1 MKNLKVGV
9 RMALGFAAVLVLM
22 AAMVLYAFSA
32 LGEVDES
39 AETVTQDSLPFTLL
53 AYEMK
58 EDVTSFQEAYTHAAL
73 NKSTQ
78 LAAETSRGLPEVLDD
93 LDQFRTMFK
102 NENDSAGVRSAD
114 ELEDF
119 LREYVTTGESYVA
132 AFVEEAGN
140 EQAMQSEFDEDAG
153 HLEGLLNKFL
163 DRQVQEVKTESAH
176 ILAASSSMKQS
187 LGLVSF
193 LAIVLGVVIAVLI
206 TRSIVAPLVKA
217 VEVADRLAIG
227 DVSVQ
232 VASES
237 RDEVGQLLVS
247 MAKMVQ
253 STREVAGLT
262 KEIGNGNLAVEVVER
277 SAQDEMLLG
286 LKNMVVNLRD
296 VVGTIQAASEQVS
309 SGSQALSASSEE
321 LSQGATEQASSA
333 EEASSSIE
341 EMTANIR
348 QNADN
353 AKQTEK
359 IAIKGAEDAIQGG
372 AAVKDTVAAMRQ
384 IAEKINIVEEIARQT
399 NLLALNAAIEAA
411 RAGEQGKGFAVV
423 AAEVRKLAER
433 SQVAAAEI
441 SELSVSSVDVA
452 ENAGRLL
459 DSMVPNIQRT
469 AELVQEIAAASLEQ
483 DAGAEQ
489 IAGAIQQLDTVIQ
502 QNASSSEEMAS
513 TAEELSS
520 QAEQM
525 QASIGFFSLGGRRA
539 LNAPAMRHY
548 QQKISRASSGATAQ
562 RSLPESTA
570 GRADNFDN
578 DFERF

>member
-39 AETVTQDSLPFTLL
+39 AVVVTHDSLPFTLL

-58 EDVTSFQEAYTHAAL
+58 EDITSFQEAYTHAAL

-78 LAAETSRGLPEVLDD
+78 LAAEVGKGLPEVLDD
-93 LDQFRTMFK
+93 LKQFRQMFQQ
-102 NENDSAGVRSAD
+102 ENDRSGLKAAE
-114 ELEDF
+114 ELEGL
-119 LREYVTTGESYVA
+119 LREYTQTGEAYVA
-132 AFVEEAGN
+132 AFTNQTEN
-140 EQAMQSEFDEDAG
+140 MQAIQSEFDADAER
-153 HLEGLLNKFL
+153 LEGMLNAFL
-163 DRQVQEVKTESAH
+163 DRQVQEVKTESGH
-176 ILAASSSMKQS
+176 ILAASKSMKQS
-187 LGLVSF
+187 LGVVSVI
-193 LAIVLGVVIAVLI
+193 AILLGIAIAVLI
-206 TRSIVAPLVKA
+206 TRSIVTPLVKA
-217 VEVADRLAIG
+217 VEVADRLAVG
-227 DVSVQ
+227 DVSVR
-232 VASES
+232 VDAVS
-237 RDEVGQLLVS
+237 RDEVGQLLEA

-253 STREVAGLT
+253 STREVTGLT
-262 KEIGNGNLAVEVVER
+262 KEISNGNLTVEVVER
-277 SAQDEMLLG
+277 SAQDEMLIG
-286 LKNMVVNLRD
+286 LKEMVVNLRD

-309 SGSQALSASSEE
+309 SGSQALSSSSEE

-372 AAVKDTVAAMRQ
+372 EAVKDTVSAMRL

-525 QASIGFFSLGGRRA
+525 QSSIGFFSLGGRRA
-539 LNAPAMRHY
+539 LNAPLQHSAPKVS
-548 QQKISRASSGATAQ
+548 QASSREPVQ
-562 RSLPESTA
+562 RSLPETTTGS
-570 GRADNFDN
+570 ADNFDN